1 METKILL
8 RLIKDDILHLQGIAD
23 EFDTESMPTADEV
36 ELALFRANAL
46 LRQLELLHRSLL
58 KKETLPHI
66 NIPKGKIKDGFNDAG
81 HPVAEQKPLP
91 VGVKPE
97 DPPVSPPEE
106 PIIINPVIT
115 KEILNTEEIGIS
127 PETPSETAFIQVDRT
142 EENPLSRKTMQD
154 DVLNESAQMVNELL
168 SQEKSDSGYQ
178 IIPIRSIWDG
188 IGINDRVLFVRELFE
203 NNSSK
208 FELAVTEL
216 NQLATLQEAVNYLK
230 KNFKWHKTDASKKF
244 LVLVKRRFTN

>member
-1 METKILL
+1 
-8 RLIKDDILHLQGIAD
+8 
-23 EFDTESMPTADEV
+23 
-36 ELALFRANAL
+36 
-46 LRQLELLHRSLL
+46 
-58 KKETLPHI
+58 
-66 NIPKGKIKDGFNDAG
+66 
-81 HPVAEQKPLP
+81 
-91 VGVKPE
+91 
-97 DPPVSPPEE
+97 
-106 PIIINPVIT
+106 
-115 KEILNTEEIGIS
+115 
-127 PETPSETAFIQVDRT
+127 
-142 EENPLSRKTMQD
+142 MQD